1 MPSKEEA
8 VAAAKQLEV
17 DGRRFYLE
25 AAGKASTEPL
35 KKMFASL
42 ADDES
47 NHLEWLDKLPP
58 GRSRPAPP
66 GPDKMPGVESA
77 RAANKALYGKLKDV
91 FAATAGAKAAEGSG
105 SDIEAI
111 DVAIGMEDKSVE
123 AYAEWVEKGDSEE
136 IRGLGEVLVGQER
149 FHRQLL
155 ENAKEYL
162 QNPGDWF
169 MQEEGWNFE
178 GG

>member
-1 MPSKEEA
+1 
-8 VAAAKQLEV
+8 
-17 DGRRFYLE
+17 
-25 AAGKASTEPL
+25 
-35 KKMFASL
+35 
-42 ADDES
+42 
-47 NHLEWLDKLPP
+47 
-58 GRSRPAPP
+58 
-66 GPDKMPGVESA
+66 PDNMPGVESA
-77 RAANKALYGKLKDV
+77 RAANEALYGKLKDV
-91 FAATAGAKAAEGSG
+91 FAAASGAKAVEGSG

-111 DVAIGMEDKSVE
+111 DVAIGTEDKSVE

-169 MQEEGWNFE
+169 MQEERWNFE

>member
-1 MPSKEEA
+1 MNGRDEA
-8 VAAAKQLEV
+8 TAAAKQLEV

-25 AAGKASTEPL
+25 AAERTSSDVVER
-35 KKMFASL
+35 MFRAL

-47 NHLEWLDKLPP
+47 RHLEWLERLE
-58 GRSRPAPP
+58 
-66 GPDKMPGVESA
+66 PGVP
-77 RAANKALYGKLKDV
+77 AAADANRALYGEIQDV
-91 FAATAGAKAAEGSG
+91 FGAASAADLAGKTG

-111 DVAIGMEDKSVE
+111 DFAIGVEGKSVE
-123 AYAEWVEKGDSEE
+123 AYAEWAESGEPAE
-136 IRGLGEVLVGQER
+136 IRKLGEVLVGQER
-149 FHRQLL
+149 FHRQFL

-162 QNPGDWF
+162 ERPGDWF

>member
-1 MPSKEEA
+1 MATKEEA

-17 DGRRFYLE
+17 EGRRFYLE

-47 NHLEWLDKLPP
+47 NHLEWLDKL
-58 GRSRPAPP
+58 A
-66 GPDKMPGVESA
+66 PGVESA
-77 RAANKALYGKLKDV
+77 KAANEALYGKLKDV
-91 FAATAGAKAAEGSG
+91 FAGASGAKDAESAGN
-105 SDIEAI
+105 DIEAI
-111 DVAIGMEDKSVE
+111 DIAIGMEDKSVE
-123 AYAEWVEKGDSEE
+123 AYTGWVEKGDSED
-136 IRGLGEVLVGQER
+136 IRSLGEVLVGQER

-169 MQEEGWNFE
+169 MQEERWNFE

>member
-1 MPSKEEA
+1 MLSKEEA

-17 DGRRFYLE
+17 DGRTFYLE
-25 AAGKASTEPL
+25 SAAKASTEPL

-47 NHLEWLDKLPP
+47 NHLEWLDKL
-58 GRSRPAPP
+58 A
-66 GPDKMPGVESA
+66 PGVESA
-77 RAANKALYGKLKDV
+77 RAANEALYGELKDV
-91 FAATAGAKAAEGSG
+91 FAEAPGTKAAEGSG

-111 DVAIGMEDKSVE
+111 DIAIRTEEKSVE

-136 IRGLGEVLVGQER
+136 VRSLGEVLVGQER

-169 MQEEGWNFE
+169 MQEERWNFE

>member
-1 MPSKEEA
+1 MASKEEA
-8 VAAAKQLEV
+8 VAAARQLEV

-47 NHLEWLDKLPP
+47 NHLEWLDKL
-58 GRSRPAPP
+58 A
-66 GPDKMPGVESA
+66 PGVESA

-136 IRGLGEVLVGQER
+136 IRSLGEVLVGQER

-169 MQEEGWNFE
+169 MQEERWNFE

>member
-1 MPSKEEA
+1 MATREDA

-25 AAGKASTEPL
+25 AAGKASTEAL
-35 KKMFASL
+35 EKMFASL

-47 NHLEWLDKLPP
+47 NHLKWLDRLAPDVQS
-58 GRSRPAPP
+58 SR
-66 GPDKMPGVESA
+66 E
-77 RAANKALYGKLKDV
+77 ANEVLYGKLKAV
-91 FAATAGAKAAEGSG
+91 FAKAPGAKAAEGSG
-105 SDIEAI
+105 SDIEPI
-111 DVAIGMEDKSVE
+111 DVAIGMEEKSIA
-123 AYAEWVEKGDSEE
+123 AYSEWAEKGETED
-136 IRGLGEVLVGQER
+136 IRRLGEVLVGQER

-162 QNPGDWF
+162 RNPGDWF
-169 MQEEGWNFE
+169 MQEERWNFE

>member
-8 VAAAKQLEV
+8 IAAARQLEV

-47 NHLEWLDKLPP
+47 NHLEWLDKL
-58 GRSRPAPP
+58 A
-66 GPDKMPGVESA
+66 PGVESA
-77 RAANKALYGKLKDV
+77 RAANQALYGKLKDV
-91 FAATAGAKAAEGSG
+91 FAATSGAKGAESADN
-105 SDIEAI
+105 DIEAI
-111 DVAIGMEDKSVE
+111 DVAIGMEDKAVE
-123 AYAEWVEKGDSEE
+123 AYAEWIEEGDSEE
-136 IRGLGEVLVGQER
+136 IRSLGEVLVGQER
-149 FHRQLL
+149 FHRQML

-169 MQEEGWNFE
+169 MQEERWNFE

>member
-47 NHLEWLDKLPP
+47 NHLEWLDKL
-58 GRSRPAPP
+58 A
-66 GPDKMPGVESA
+66 PGVESA
-77 RAANKALYGKLKDV
+77 RAANEALYGKLKDV

-136 IRGLGEVLVGQER
+136 VRSLGGVLVGQER

-169 MQEEGWNFE
+169 MQEERWNFE

>member
-1 MPSKEEA
+1 MATREEA
-8 VAAAKQLEV
+8 VAAARQLEV
-17 DGRRFYLE
+17 DGCRFYLE
-25 AAGKASTEPL
+25 AAGRASTEPL

-47 NHLEWLDKLPP
+47 NHLEWLDKL
-58 GRSRPAPP
+58 A
-66 GPDKMPGVESA
+66 PGVDSA
-77 RAANKALYGKLKDV
+77 KAANEALYRKLKDV
-91 FAATAGAKAAEGSG
+91 FAATAGAKAVEDSG

-111 DVAIGMEDKSVE
+111 DLAIGTEEKSVE

-136 IRGLGEVLVGQER
+136 IRSLGEVLVGQER

-169 MQEEGWNFE
+169 MQEERWNFE